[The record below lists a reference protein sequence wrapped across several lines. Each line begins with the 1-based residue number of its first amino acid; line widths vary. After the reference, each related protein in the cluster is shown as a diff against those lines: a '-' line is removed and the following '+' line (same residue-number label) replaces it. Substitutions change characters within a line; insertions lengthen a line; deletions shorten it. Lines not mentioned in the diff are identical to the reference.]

1 MPAPTS
7 HTYEEIRD
15 VVVDILLGR
24 ESAHYAAQQFNSLVL
39 GVNEVFARRSG
50 YTEHPSQIPSNPQDE
65 ELVRDVFWDLF
76 RQGAITLG
84 LNNSNPEW
92 PFFRLSHFGSQT
104 LASQSPWRF
113 HDTSSYLTLVRR
125 EVPDI
130 SEQAVTYLDEAVG
143 AFYAECLLASSVM
156 LGVAAEAEFLRLLD
170 VAVSRPTVGNTFQ
183 TAANQKFIRR
193 KITKFLPALTSIS
206 SHLDRLATEDLDTNF
221 APIQSVLRIARNEAG
236 HPSSA
241 APQRENV
248 YVNLQLFVPFARQ
261 LMRLRNALT
270 AYDPDTTTSPTQ
282 P

>member
-1 MPAPTS
+1 MPPNAP

-15 VVVDILLGR
+15 VAVDILLRR
-24 ESAHYAAQQFNSLVL
+24 EPTQYGADQFASLVS
-39 GVNEVFARRSG
+39 GVNEVIARRAG
-50 YTEHPSQIPSNPQDE
+50 HAGHPSQLPRNPQDE

-84 LNNSNPEW
+84 LNNANPNW
-92 PFFRLSHFGSQT
+92 PFFRLSHFGART
-104 LASQSPWRF
+104 LGTQSPWRF
-113 HDTSSYLTLVRR
+113 HDTSSYLASVRR
-125 EVPDI
+125 EAPDI
-130 SEQAVTYLDEAVG
+130 SDQAVVYLDEAVG

-170 VAVSRPTVGNTFQ
+170 VAVSRPRVGAQFQ
-183 TAANQKFIRR
+183 PAANEKFIRQ
-193 KITKFLPALTSIS
+193 KITRFLPALAAIS
-206 SHLDRLATEDLDTNF
+206 PQLDRQATEDLDTNL

-261 LMRLRNALT
+261 LMRLRRALIT
-270 AYDPDTTTSPTQ
+270 YDPDTTGSSP
-282 P
+282 

>member
-1 MPAPTS
+1 MRRSATLSSTS
-7 HTYEEIRD
+7 C
-15 VVVDILLGR
+15 LA
-24 ESAHYAAQQFNSLVL
+24 ESRPDTVPSSSTTNNLIQ

-50 YTEHPSQIPSNPQDE
+50 QAVHGTQIQGHPQDE

-84 LNNSNPEW
+84 MNNSNPAW
-92 PFFRLSHFGSQT
+92 PWFRLSHLGSQT

-113 HDTSSYLTLVRR
+113 HDTSSYLTLVRT

-130 SEQAVTYLDEAVG
+130 SDQAVTYLDEAVA

-170 VAVSRPTVGNTFQ
+170 IAVSRPRIGSTFQ
-183 TAANQKFIRR
+183 SAANKKFIRQ
-193 KITKFLPALTSIS
+193 KIDKFLPALESIS
-206 SHLDRLATEDLDTNF
+206 SHLDRQATEDLSTNF
-221 APIQSVLRIARNEAG
+221 TPIQSVLRIARNEAG

-241 APQRENV
+241 APHRENV

-270 AYDPDTTTSPTQ
+270 AYDPDTTTSLA
-282 P
+282 